1 MLELSQRQTR
11 REHELKSEKY
21 VVSKDEKTGMWYVHL
36 EGFAYVPVF
45 GSFRKSKRAAQKI
58 ANDSNAM
65 L

>member
-1 MLELSQRQTR
+1 M
-11 REHELKSEKY
+11 KSEKY